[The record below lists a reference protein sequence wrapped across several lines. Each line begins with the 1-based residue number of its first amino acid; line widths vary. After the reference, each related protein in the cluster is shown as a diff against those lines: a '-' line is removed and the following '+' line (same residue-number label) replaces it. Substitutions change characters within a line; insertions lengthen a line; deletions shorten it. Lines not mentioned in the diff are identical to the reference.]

1 MRRILF
7 ITVMIVSFIPFVV
20 QAAGPI
26 MHVALGE
33 RWLALYAPQYTE
45 DEKKLFLLGT
55 VFPDIRYL
63 GVIKRSQ
70 SHFKGVTLA
79 KVYESNSPFQRGMLF
94 HSFVDEY
101 REKFVRNS
109 TVEKQFVEVPRHLQ
123 GTFLKLVED
132 QIVHDRQD
140 WAKFRMFLS
149 SIPEE
154 EKIYGIDIQSLTQWH
169 TGLTVYFTTLPS
181 FILTQVS
188 LFDRGIL
195 TLDAPTVKLWSTLLP
210 RYATDPKMQKY
221 VDELFLSFEKTLTR
235 KSA

>member
-1 MRRILF
+1 MPF
-7 ITVMIVSFIPFVV
+7 IIAAIVGLLSLES
-20 QAAGPI
+20 QAAGPV

-45 DEKKLFLLGT
+45 EEKKLFLLGT

-70 SHFKGVTLA
+70 SHFKGITLA
-79 KVYESNSPFQRGMLF
+79 KVYENTSPFQRGVLF

-101 REKFVRNS
+101 REKFVRS
-109 TVEKQFVEVPRHLQ
+109 VAIEKQFVEVPRHLQ

-132 QIVHDRQD
+132 QIVHGKQD
-140 WAKFRMFLS
+140 WGKFRIFLS

-154 EKIYGIDIQSLTQWH
+154 EKSYGIDIQSLTQWH

-188 LFDRGIL
+188 LFDKGIL
-195 TLDAPTVKLWSTLLP
+195 TLDAATVKLWSTLLP
-210 RYATDPKMQKY
+210 KYADDPTLQKY
-221 VDELFLSFEKTLTR
+221 VDSLFLSFDKALSSQKEKN
-235 KSA
+235 